1 MLPRSATVKPVY
13 SGARC
18 YGIKDRNRRREAVVD
33 HLTSSTA
40 LTILSQQ
47 PEAGRCWVWFVIS
60 RPVPEAAV
68 REGVAGTGEVAG
80 QRHHAPRIRP
90 EICLIRP
97 NRARFVPTRARFVPF
112 WVLRLVDAR
121 CVCKTAR
128 VRAGF

>member
-1 MLPRSATVKPVY
+1 MKPVY

-90 EICLIRP
+90 YPCPFRP
-97 NRARFVPTRARFVPF
+97 KRARFVPTHARFVTFHSAALGAP
-112 WVLRLVDAR
+112 V
-121 CVCKTAR
+121 
-128 VRAGF
+128 